1 MDKLLLILDLDET
14 LIHATK
20 KQLSDAPD
28 FIVFDYF
35 IYKRPHLD
43 AFLQQ
48 CQEDYT
54 LAIWSSASDDY
65 VKEIVKKIIPNTIEL
80 AFVHGRTHC
89 TPRRLTEE
97 DYARDAYDN
106 SPYHYTKQLKKLKRK
121 GYDLNKMLII
131 DDTPEKVKDNYGNAI
146 YSKEFLGDKGDNE
159 LILLTKY
166 LKTLVN
172 CPNLRKTEKRNW
184 RKSV

>member
-1 MDKLLLILDLDET
+1 MNKILLILDVDET
-14 LIHATK
+14 LIHATQK
-20 KQLSDAPD
+20 EVSRPAD
-28 FIVFDYF
+28 FMVFDYF

-43 AFLQQ
+43 TFLQQ
-48 CQEDYT
+48 CQKDYT

-80 AFVHGRTHC
+80 AFVYGRNHC

-97 DYARDAYDN
+97 DEARDTYDN
-106 SPYHYTKQLKKLKRK
+106 SHYYYTKQLKKLKRK
-121 GYDLNKMLII
+121 GYDLNRMLII

-146 YSKEFLGDKGDNE
+146 YPKQFLGDRGDTE
-159 LILLTKY
+159 LVVLAKY

-172 CPNLRKTEKRNW
+172 CPNLRKIEKRNW